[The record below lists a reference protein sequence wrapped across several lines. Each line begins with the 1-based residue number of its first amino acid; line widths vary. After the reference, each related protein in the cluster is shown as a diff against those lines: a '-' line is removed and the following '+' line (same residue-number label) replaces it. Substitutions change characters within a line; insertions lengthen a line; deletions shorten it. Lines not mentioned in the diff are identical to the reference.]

1 MTEALQFDTFFL
13 PGPTEVPS
21 DVLAAM
27 SRPMMPHRG
36 AEFESLFARIQSG
49 LQFVFRT
56 RRPVYVSSSSATG
69 LMEAAVRCAP
79 PGPVLALVNGAFSA
93 RFAAIARAC
102 DRDTQVLE
110 VPPGSVHEHS
120 AIDEALAART
130 FAAMTVVHSET
141 STGALTDIAPPGRS
155 RKGGGLRSDPGF
167 LYNSPG
173 SSHST

>member
-1 MTEALQFDTFFL
+1 
-13 PGPTEVPS
+13 
-21 DVLAAM
+21 
-27 SRPMMPHRG
+27 
-36 AEFESLFARIQSG
+36 
-49 LQFVFRT
+49 
-56 RRPVYVSSSSATG
+56 
-69 LMEAAVRCAP
+69 MEAGVRCAP